1 MPGAGLLMLISVSGL
16 AAQPAAEPAPAL
28 ESAAWLAGCWSA
40 VSPDGQNAAEE
51 QWMAPRGGLMVGMAR
66 SVRGGTARGYELLT
80 LRVGEDGGLV
90 YRAAPSGQAVT
101 DFAGRSVRPGHLE
114 FENAEHDFPQRIVYT
129 RTAADV
135 AEVSVFGRVEDAEPA
150 FTLPYRRVACAGS

>member
-16 AAQPAAEPAPAL
+16 AAQQAAEPAPAL

-90 YRAAPSGQAVT
+90 YRAAPSGQTVT

-114 FENAEHDFPQRIVYT
+114 FANAEHDFP
-129 RTAADV
+129 
-135 AEVSVFGRVEDAEPA
+135 
-150 FTLPYRRVACAGS
+150 